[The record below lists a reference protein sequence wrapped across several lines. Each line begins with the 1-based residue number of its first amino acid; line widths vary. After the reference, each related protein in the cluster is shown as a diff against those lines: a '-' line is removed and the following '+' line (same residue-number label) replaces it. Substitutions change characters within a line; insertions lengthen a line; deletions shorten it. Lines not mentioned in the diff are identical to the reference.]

1 MAGHS
6 DEIRRF
12 LIEEIDKGNSSSLVR
27 AAGEKFNISRQAVN
41 RHLRQ
46 LAAEGIVEGSG
57 NTRNRQYQ
65 LKNLAG
71 NLFQFGLSGTLE
83 EDKVWRQNARPLL
96 NDIPENVI
104 GICQYGFTEILN
116 NAIDHS
122 EGQDV
127 FVWVSR
133 TAARA
138 TMIIRD
144 NGVGIFNKIKREL
157 KLDDERHAILEL
169 SKGKLTTD
177 PARHS
182 GEGVFFVS
190 RAFDKFSIM
199 SGDLFFGS
207 VQTRD
212 YLLDV
217 TETTQGTSVLMDI
230 SIFSPR
236 KLKDVFDQYA
246 SDQSD
251 YGFSKTHLKVSLAR
265 YGDENLVSRS
275 QAKRLLTRLDRF
287 KEINFDF
294 EKVDTIGQAF
304 ADEIFRVYQRE
315 HPQIV
320 VSWINATAEVTQ
332 MIMRAR
338 LQS

>member
-1 MAGHS
+1 MASRS

-12 LIEEIDKGNSSSLVR
+12 LLQQIDKGDSPSLVR
-27 AAGEKFNISRQAVN
+27 AAGEKFDISRQAVN

-46 LAAEGIVEGSG
+46 LVEEGVVEASG
-57 NTRNRQYQ
+57 NTKNRRYA
-65 LKNLAG
+65 LKNLTASF
-71 NLFQFGLSGTLE
+71 LEFKLSGAPQ
-83 EDKVWRQNARPLL
+83 EDRVWRENVRPLL
-96 NDIPENVI
+96 DDIPANVI

-122 EGQDV
+122 EGQDI

-133 TAARA
+133 TAASA

-157 KLDDERHAILEL
+157 HLDDERHAILEL

-177 PARHS
+177 PARHT

-199 SGDLFFGS
+199 SDKLVFGS
-207 VQTRD
+207 VETRD
-212 YLLDV
+212 YLMDDA
-217 TETTQGTSVLMDI
+217 ETTQGTSVYMGI
-230 SIFSPR
+230 SVFSAR
-236 KLKDVFDQYA
+236 KLKEVFDQYA
-246 SDQSD
+246 PEQGD
-251 YGFSKTHLKVSLAR
+251 YGFSKTQVLVSLAR

-287 KEINFDF
+287 KEIVFDF
-294 EKVDTIGQAF
+294 AKVDTIGQAF
-304 ADEIFRVYQRE
+304 ADEIFRVFQHD
-315 HPQIV
+315 HPDILM
-320 VSWINATAEVTQ
+320 SWVNATAEVTQ

-338 LQS
+338 LQT

>member
-1 MAGHS
+1 MAS
-6 DEIRRF
+6 RSEEIRRF
-12 LIEEIDKGNSSSLVR
+12 LIQEIDKDSSPTLVR
-27 AAGEKFNISRQAVN
+27 AASEKFDISRQAVN

-46 LAAEGIVEGSG
+46 LLEEGVVEASG
-57 NTRNRQYQ
+57 NTKNRQYK

-71 NLFQFGLSGTLE
+71 NLFNFSLLGSLKEHIVWLE
-83 EDKVWRQNARPLL
+83 NARPLL
-96 NDIPENVI
+96 DDIKKDVI
-104 GICQYGFTEILN
+104 EICEYGFTEMLN

-157 KLDDERHAILEL
+157 HLDDERDAILEL

-177 PARHS
+177 PVHHT

-190 RAFDKFSIM
+190 RAFDRFSIM
-199 SGDLFFGS
+199 SGNLFFGS
-207 VQTRD
+207 VETRD
-212 YLLDV
+212 YLLDDAQ
-217 TETTQGTSVLMDI
+217 TTQGTSVLMEI
-230 SIFSPR
+230 SVFSSR

-246 SDQSD
+246 SDLGD
-251 YGFSKTHLKVSLAR
+251 FGFSKTQVKVSLAR
-265 YGDENLVSRS
+265 YGEENLVSRS

-287 KEINFDF
+287 KEIVFDF
-294 EKVDTIGQAF
+294 EKVDTVGQAF
-304 ADEIFRVYQRE
+304 ADEIFRVFQYE
-315 HPQIV
+315 HPDILL
-320 VSWINATAEVTQ
+320 SWIKATDDVTR
-332 MIMRAR
+332 MIRRAR
-338 LQS
+338 SQT